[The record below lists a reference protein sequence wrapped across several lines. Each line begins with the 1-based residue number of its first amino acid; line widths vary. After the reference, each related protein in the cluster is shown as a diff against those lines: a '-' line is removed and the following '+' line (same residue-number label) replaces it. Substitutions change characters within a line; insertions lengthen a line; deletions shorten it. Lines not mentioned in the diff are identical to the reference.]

1 MRKTMSILII
11 TGLLITLIPFS
22 AFADQADVVSFGAD
36 LNETQRQQMLELFQV
51 KEDDVMILTVTNDE
65 ERAYLEGLVPR
76 QQIGSRA
83 ISCAYVK
90 LAPKG
95 SGINVKTH
103 NITWVTK
110 EMYANAMVTAGIED
124 AEVIAAAP
132 FKVSGTAALTG
143 IMKAFEKATGKKLDK
158 EAKKAANE
166 ELVLTGDLGEEIGKD
181 KAAKLIQDVKEQ
193 VVKQKIKSP
202 EDIRNVIKK
211 IASDLDIELTE
222 EQIDKIMN
230 LMKRIS
236 RLDLDINKIS
246 QQLDKISVTLDDV
259 KKTVEENKGL
269 IQKILD
275 TINQFLSWLQN
286 ILTSSK

>member
-1 MRKTMSILII
+1 MKKLISMLIITSILII
-11 TGLLITLIPFS
+11 LMPLGVL
-22 AFADQADVVSFGAD
+22 ADQADVVIFGAD
-36 LNETQRQQMLELFQV
+36 ITQSQRQEMLKIFNVNEN
-51 KEDDVMILTVTNDE
+51 DVMILTVTNDE
-65 ERAYLEGLVPR
+65 EREYLEGLVPE
-76 QQIGSRA
+76 QQIGTRA
-83 ISCAYVK
+83 ISSAYVK
-90 LAPKG
+90 LAPEN
-95 SGINVKTH
+95 SGIKVETY

-143 IMKAFEKATGKKLDK
+143 IMKAFEKASGKKLSQ
-158 EAKKAANE
+158 EAKKTASE

-181 KAAKLIQDVKEQ
+181 KAAKLVQDVKRQ
-193 VVKQKIKSP
+193 VVKQKIKNP

-211 IASDLDIELTE
+211 IAAELDIELTE
-222 EQIDKIMN
+222 EQINQIMD

-236 RLDLDINKIS
+236 KLDLDINKIS
-246 QQLDKISVTLDDV
+246 KQLDKISSTLGDV

-275 TINQFLSWLQN
+275 AINHFLRWLQN
-286 ILTSSK
+286 VFSS

>member
-1 MRKTMSILII
+1 MKKLISMLIITSILI
-11 TGLLITLIPFS
+11 TLMPLGVL
-22 AFADQADVVSFGAD
+22 ADQADVVIFGAD
-36 LNETQRQQMLELFQV
+36 ITQSQRQEMLKIFNVNEN
-51 KEDDVMILTVTNDE
+51 DVMILAVTNDE
-65 ERAYLEGLVPR
+65 EREYLEGLVPE
-76 QQIGSRA
+76 QQIGTRA
-83 ISCAYVK
+83 ISSAYVK
-90 LAPKG
+90 LAPEN
-95 SGINVKTH
+95 SGIKVETY

-143 IMKAFEKATGKKLDK
+143 IMKAFEKASGKKLSQ
-158 EAKKAANE
+158 EAKKTASE

-181 KAAKLIQDVKEQ
+181 KAAKLVQDVKRQ
-193 VVKQKIKSP
+193 VVKQKIKNP

-211 IASDLDIELTE
+211 IAAELDIELTE
-222 EQIDKIMN
+222 EQINQIMD

-236 RLDLDINKIS
+236 KLDLDINKIS
-246 QQLDKISVTLDDV
+246 KQLDKISSTLGDV

-275 TINQFLSWLQN
+275 AINHFFRWLQN
-286 ILTSSK
+286 VFSS

>member
-1 MRKTMSILII
+1 MKKLISMLIITSILI
-11 TGLLITLIPFS
+11 TLMPIGVL
-22 AFADQADVVSFGAD
+22 ADQADVVIFGAD
-36 LNETQRQQMLELFQV
+36 ITQSQRQEMLKIFNVNEN
-51 KEDDVMILTVTNDE
+51 DVMILTVTNDE
-65 ERAYLEGLVPR
+65 EREYLEGLVPE
-76 QQIGSRA
+76 QQIGTRA
-83 ISCAYVK
+83 ISSAYVK
-90 LAPKG
+90 LAPKN
-95 SGINVKTH
+95 SGIKVETY

-143 IMKAFEKATGKKLDK
+143 IMKAFEKASGKKLSQ
-158 EAKKAANE
+158 EAKKTASE

-181 KAAKLIQDVKEQ
+181 KAAKLVQDVKRQ
-193 VVKQKIKSP
+193 VVKQKIKNP

-211 IASDLDIELTE
+211 IAAELDIELTE
-222 EQIDKIMN
+222 EQINQIMD

-236 RLDLDINKIS
+236 KLDLDINKIS
-246 QQLDKISVTLDDV
+246 KQLDKISSTLGDV

-275 TINQFLSWLQN
+275 AINHFLRWLQN
-286 ILTSSK
+286 VFSS

>member
-1 MRKTMSILII
+1 MKKLISMLIITSILII
-11 TGLLITLIPFS
+11 LMPLGVL
-22 AFADQADVVSFGAD
+22 ADQADVVIFGAD
-36 LNETQRQQMLELFQV
+36 ITQSQRQEMLKIFNVNEN
-51 KEDDVMILTVTNDE
+51 DVMILTVTNDE
-65 ERAYLEGLVPR
+65 EREYLEGLVPE
-76 QQIGSRA
+76 QQIGTRA
-83 ISCAYVK
+83 ISSAYVK
-90 LAPKG
+90 LAPEN
-95 SGINVKTH
+95 SGIKVETY

-143 IMKAFEKATGKKLDK
+143 IMKAFEKASGKKLSQ
-158 EAKKAANE
+158 EAKKTASE

-181 KAAKLIQDVKEQ
+181 KAAKLVQDVKRQ
-193 VVKQKIKSP
+193 VVKQKIKNP

-211 IASDLDIELTE
+211 IAAELDIELTE
-222 EQIDKIMN
+222 EQINQIMD

-236 RLDLDINKIS
+236 KLDLDINKIS
-246 QQLDKISVTLDDV
+246 KQLDKISSTLGDV

-275 TINQFLSWLQN
+275 AINHFFRWLQSVF
-286 ILTSSK
+286 SS

>member
-1 MRKTMSILII
+1 MKKLISMLIITSILI
-11 TGLLITLIPFS
+11 TLMPLGVL
-22 AFADQADVVSFGAD
+22 ADQADVVIFGAD
-36 LNETQRQQMLELFQV
+36 ITQSQRQEMLKIFNVNEN
-51 KEDDVMILTVTNDE
+51 DVMILTVTNDE
-65 ERAYLEGLVPR
+65 EREYLEGLVPE
-76 QQIGSRA
+76 QQIGTRA
-83 ISCAYVK
+83 ISSAYVK
-90 LAPKG
+90 LAPEN
-95 SGINVKTH
+95 SGIKVETY

-143 IMKAFEKATGKKLDK
+143 IMKAFEKASGKKLSQ
-158 EAKKAANE
+158 EAKKTASE

-181 KAAKLIQDVKEQ
+181 KAAKLVQDVKRQ
-193 VVKQKIKSP
+193 VVKQKIKNP

-211 IASDLDIELTE
+211 IAAELDIELTE
-222 EQIDKIMN
+222 EQINQIMD

-236 RLDLDINKIS
+236 KLDLDINKIS
-246 QQLDKISVTLDDV
+246 KQLDKISSTLGDV

-275 TINQFLSWLQN
+275 AINHFFRWLQSVF
-286 ILTSSK
+286 SS

>member
-1 MRKTMSILII
+1 MKKLISMLIITSILI
-11 TGLLITLIPFS
+11 TLMPLGVL
-22 AFADQADVVSFGAD
+22 ADQADVVIFGAD
-36 LNETQRQQMLELFQV
+36 ITQSQRQEMLKIFNVNEN
-51 KEDDVMILTVTNDE
+51 DVMILTVTNDE
-65 ERAYLEGLVPR
+65 EREYLEGLVPE
-76 QQIGSRA
+76 QQIGTRA
-83 ISCAYVK
+83 ISSAYVK
-90 LAPKG
+90 LAPKN
-95 SGINVKTH
+95 SGIKVETY

-143 IMKAFEKATGKKLDK
+143 IMKAFEKASGKKLSQ
-158 EAKKAANE
+158 EAKKTASE

-181 KAAKLIQDVKEQ
+181 KAAKLVQDVKKQ
-193 VVKQKIKSP
+193 VVKQKIKNP

-211 IASDLDIELTE
+211 IAAELDIELTE
-222 EQIDKIMN
+222 EQINQIMD

-236 RLDLDINKIS
+236 KLDLDINKIS
-246 QQLDKISVTLDDV
+246 KQLDKISSTLGDV

-275 TINQFLSWLQN
+275 AINHFLRWLQN
-286 ILTSSK
+286 VFSS

>member
-1 MRKTMSILII
+1 MKKLISMLIITSILII
-11 TGLLITLIPFS
+11 LMPLGVL
-22 AFADQADVVSFGAD
+22 ADQADVVIFGAD
-36 LNETQRQQMLELFQV
+36 ITQSQRQEMLKIFNVNEN
-51 KEDDVMILTVTNDE
+51 DVMILTVTNDE
-65 ERAYLEGLVPR
+65 EREYLEGLVPE
-76 QQIGSRA
+76 QQIGTRA
-83 ISCAYVK
+83 ISSAYVK
-90 LAPKG
+90 LAPKN
-95 SGINVKTH
+95 SGIKVETY

-143 IMKAFEKATGKKLDK
+143 IMKAFEKASGKKLSQ
-158 EAKKAANE
+158 EAKKTASE

-181 KAAKLIQDVKEQ
+181 KAAKLVQDVKRQ
-193 VVKQKIKSP
+193 VVKQKIKNP

-211 IASDLDIELTE
+211 IAAELDIELTE
-222 EQIDKIMN
+222 EQINQIMD

-236 RLDLDINKIS
+236 KLDLDINKIS
-246 QQLDKISVTLDDV
+246 KQLDKISSTLGDV

-275 TINQFLSWLQN
+275 AINHFLRWLQN
-286 ILTSSK
+286 VFSS

>member
-1 MRKTMSILII
+1 MLMKKLISMLIITSILI
-11 TGLLITLIPFS
+11 TLMPIGVL
-22 AFADQADVVSFGAD
+22 ADQADVVIFGAD
-36 LNETQRQQMLELFQV
+36 ITQSQRQEMLKIFNVNEN
-51 KEDDVMILTVTNDE
+51 DVMILTVTNDE
-65 ERAYLEGLVPR
+65 EREYLEGLVPE
-76 QQIGSRA
+76 QQIGTRA
-83 ISCAYVK
+83 ISSAYVK
-90 LAPKG
+90 LAPEN
-95 SGINVKTH
+95 SGIKVETY

-143 IMKAFEKATGKKLDK
+143 IMKAFEKASGKKLSQ
-158 EAKKAANE
+158 EAKKTASE

-181 KAAKLIQDVKEQ
+181 KAAKLVQDVKRQ
-193 VVKQKIKSP
+193 VVKQKIKNP

-211 IASDLDIELTE
+211 IAAELDIELTE
-222 EQIDKIMN
+222 EQINQIMD

-236 RLDLDINKIS
+236 KLDLDINKIS
-246 QQLDKISVTLDDV
+246 KQLDKISSTLGDV

-275 TINQFLSWLQN
+275 AINHFLRWLQN
-286 ILTSSK
+286 VFSS

>member
-1 MRKTMSILII
+1 MKKLISMLIITSILI
-11 TGLLITLIPFS
+11 TLMPIGVL
-22 AFADQADVVSFGAD
+22 ADQADVVIFGAD
-36 LNETQRQQMLELFQV
+36 ITQSQRQEMLKIFNVNEN
-51 KEDDVMILTVTNDE
+51 DVMILTVTNDE
-65 ERAYLEGLVPR
+65 EREYLEGLVPE
-76 QQIGSRA
+76 QQIGTRA
-83 ISCAYVK
+83 ISSAYVK
-90 LAPKG
+90 LAPKN
-95 SGINVKTH
+95 SGIKVETY

-143 IMKAFEKATGKKLDK
+143 IMKAFEKASGKKLSQ
-158 EAKKAANE
+158 EAKKTASE

-181 KAAKLIQDVKEQ
+181 KAAKLVQDVKKQ
-193 VVKQKIKSP
+193 VVKQKIKNP

-211 IASDLDIELTE
+211 IAAELDIELTE
-222 EQIDKIMN
+222 EQINQIMD

-236 RLDLDINKIS
+236 KLDLDINKIS
-246 QQLDKISVTLDDV
+246 KQLDKISSTLGDV

-275 TINQFLSWLQN
+275 AINHFLRWLQN
-286 ILTSSK
+286 VFSS